1 MIWII
6 IWIKQFN
13 PILKGTTSLYADQ
26 TSVRKSKR
34 WQSFL
39 CELSL
44 WLTSKVQSHLP
55 LFGKFSQEKSSHHIG
70 INVTG
75 NFELELKIS
84 LCTICNRF
92 KLFTSICHADQQKT
106 ACFFVLFLKW
116 LLLKK
121 SHIATILT
129 VDVFGSKI

>member
-84 LCTICNRF
+84 LCTICKSCSLQFAMLTNR
-92 KLFTSICHADQQKT
+92 KLLVFLFC
-106 ACFFVLFLKW
+106 FLKW